1 MPPATLVPPLPADA
15 SVGAVVRAFSA
26 AALVGGVM
34 AELPCRFHLA
44 EAADGLRVV
53 VACRPEA
60 DPAREV
66 FVRERTLTAVQR
78 LTLALWS
85 EGVTAVWQAGPL
97 PHDLRLPEELEPA
110 AVIGA
115 VWCPAGA
122 VTAGAA

>member
-1 MPPATLVPPLPADA
+1 MPVVAPVALPPPHDPAVA
-15 SVGAVVRAFSA
+15 RAFSS

-44 EAADGLRVV
+44 QVGSGLRVV
-53 VACRPEA
+53 VACPPEA

-85 EGVTAVWQAGPL
+85 EGVTAIWQPGAPAS
-97 PHDLRLPEELEPA
+97 DLRLPDGVERD
-110 AVIGA
+110 AVVGI

-122 VTAGAA
+122 VRAEAA